1 MGIKLENVRIFVLY
15 LIFAGQDQQLASSVY
30 SVAIYYSYLVDDG
43 QNGRVGALVSLP
55 LDRMMRPAM
64 CHQQR
69 MLNGGSPSW
78 TTYDTWT
85 LKLTS
90 ETGGIACAEWSSVQF
105 KFRDCTYFTPL
116 KWYRDGQDKKKRKK
130 GFSLYPFIFYRFFFV
145 RQRTGRFCF
154 HLSTRPVYWLVVMRE
169 KETRSWGS
177 TNGRG
182 RSDQHR
188 PVVSD
193 NYSLILAKQNL
204 ETKGLRNLH
213 QLLIVV
219 SDIDVPLST
228 WRIK

>member
-90 ETGGIACAEWSSVQF
+90 ETGGIACAE
-105 KFRDCTYFTPL
+105 
-116 KWYRDGQDKKKRKK
+116 
-130 GFSLYPFIFYRFFFV
+130 
-145 RQRTGRFCF
+145 
-154 HLSTRPVYWLVVMRE
+154 
-169 KETRSWGS
+169 
-177 TNGRG
+177 
-182 RSDQHR
+182 
-188 PVVSD
+188 
-193 NYSLILAKQNL
+193 
-204 ETKGLRNLH
+204 
-213 QLLIVV
+213 
-219 SDIDVPLST
+219 
-228 WRIK
+228 